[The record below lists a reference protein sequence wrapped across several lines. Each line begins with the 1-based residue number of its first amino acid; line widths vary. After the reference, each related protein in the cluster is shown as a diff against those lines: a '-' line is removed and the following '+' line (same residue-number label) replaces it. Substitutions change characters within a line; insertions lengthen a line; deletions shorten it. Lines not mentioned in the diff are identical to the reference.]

1 MVKQVLSFL
10 FTLLIAVLGTGC
22 DISHKE
28 PLRISANL
36 WIGYTPLFYIKE
48 RGWLKEYNIELV
60 NVVSLHENMQLYA
73 VGNVDL
79 FTGTQYEYHRMKE
92 TYSDLYPL
100 ILLDRSTGGDVVMSN
115 RTIEELKQ
123 SEQKIDVYLEVDSV
137 SSELLRMFLKQSG
150 IDTSKLC
157 VHNLDPESIS
167 KLQMQASPVLLVTY
181 APYDSALK
189 HKGYKIVADS
199 NSWSSQFQIFD
210 AIYGDQSVL
219 EKYADEI
226 EVLNRLLAKALK
238 DLRKDPKRYYTYVRH
253 YLQQEYYDAFVDA
266 LDRIEWIY
274 ADRSQQLFGQLQR
287 QNIPVNHLREPLK

>member
-1 MVKQVLSFL
+1 MKVNVFSLL
-10 FTLLIAVLGTGC
+10 FSLLIMMFDGC
-22 DISHKE
+22 SLSHKE

-79 FTGTQYEYHRMKE
+79 FTGTQYEYHRMKKE
-92 TYSDLYPL
+92 YPNLYPL
-100 ILLDRSTGGDVVMSN
+100 ILLDRSIGGDVVMSN
-115 RTIEELKQ
+115 RTIEELKR
-123 SEQKIDVYLEVDSV
+123 SEQKIDAYLEVDSV
-137 SSELLRMFLKQSG
+137 NSELLHAFLKQSG

-167 KLQMQASPVLLVTY
+167 KLQMQESPVLLVTY

-199 NSWSSQFQIFD
+199 NSLSSQFQIFD

-253 YLQQEYYDAFVDA
+253 YLQQERYDAFRDA
-266 LDRIEWIY
+266 LERIEWIY
-274 ADRSQQLFGQLQR
+274 ADRSEQLFEQLHR
-287 QNIPVNHLREPLK
+287 QNLPVNYLREPVK